1 MDSVLIAK
9 ECLDS
14 CQQSRI
20 LGILWQLIG
29 RIRYTYGKYVG
40 LEKYGGN
47 IQFCISTIRFSVFI
61 NGTPNGF
68 FDSGRGLCQG
78 DPPPLFFVMV
88 IEAFSRLIVGGC
100 IDSFA
105 IYNRNNETLVISA
118 FVICR
123 RYFDFII
130 FLYRCQSD
138 LSFKMCF
145 VVFYCYYWSQ
155 DKLDSILYDD
165 IYESFG

>member
-20 LGILWQLIG
+20 LGILWKLIG
-29 RIRYTYGKYVG
+29 RICYTYGKYVG

-100 IDSFA
+100 IDSFS

-130 FLYRCQSD
+130 FFIQMPIR
-138 LSFKMCF
+138 F
-145 VVFYCYYWSQ
+145 V
-155 DKLDSILYDD
+155 I
-165 IYESFG
+165 